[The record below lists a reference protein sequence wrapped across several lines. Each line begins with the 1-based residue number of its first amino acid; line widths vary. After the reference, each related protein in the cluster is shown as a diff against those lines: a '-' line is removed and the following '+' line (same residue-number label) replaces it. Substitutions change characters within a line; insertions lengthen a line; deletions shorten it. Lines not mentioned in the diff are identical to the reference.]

1 MSQDGVRPI
10 SRLNMP
16 SCADQTGIGV
26 IAGVEDDDVVA
37 APGHVDMVGEP
48 GLDELSVM
56 HASAQ
61 VWATA

>member
-1 MSQDGVRPI
+1 
-10 SRLNMP
+10 
-16 SCADQTGIGV
+16 
-26 IAGVEDDDVVA
+26 
-37 APGHVDMVGEP
+37 VDMVGEP